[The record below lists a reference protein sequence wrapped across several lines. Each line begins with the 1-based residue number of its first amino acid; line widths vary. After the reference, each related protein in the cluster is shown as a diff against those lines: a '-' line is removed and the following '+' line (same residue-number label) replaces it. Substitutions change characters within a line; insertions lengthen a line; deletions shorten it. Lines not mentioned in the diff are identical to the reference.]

1 MNLDELK
8 ETWNEETIEQVPE
21 VSLSEQKELKSPL
34 AVIRKNMKKEF
45 WTNNILIALIILC
58 CILGIENKRL
68 LTYVMSLVAI
78 GVLVVG
84 YYSLKFREFYR
95 EIEKPNY
102 STFQSLLELNYKMK
116 YYTDLYVS
124 YYIASVPII
133 FCELLLFYQFGDKFR
148 NFQIWTFVL
157 SLIISFI
164 FVYFFGKW
172 WFNNYYGKHIAK
184 ISNLLHEVKHP
195 YKDFDKK
202 IIKVDEKKYWF
213 NKTEDFFTKKLGWF
227 GKVINWIVWIL
238 LSIVVLF
245 IVGFIVGFT
254 FGYVSAMLSN

>member
-45 WTNNILIALIILC
+45 KNNDT
-58 CILGIENKRL
+58 
-68 LTYVMSLVAI
+68 LTYYLCLL
-78 GVLVVG
+78 LVVLLIG
-84 YYSLKFREFYR
+84 IYYILKFKQFYK

-102 STFQSLLELNYKMK
+102 STFQSLLELNYSLKFFK
-116 YYTDLYVS
+116 ELYMSCYVAFVPVLLCL
-124 YYIASVPII
+124 YIIDNMSSLNVPIFI
-133 FCELLLFYQFGDKFR
+133 LKLCVAFFLLY
-148 NFQIWTFVL
+148 
-157 SLIISFI
+157 FI
-164 FVYFFGKW
+164 GKW
-172 WFNNYYGKHIAK
+172 WFNNFYGKHIAK

-195 YKDFDKK
+195 YEDFDKK

-213 NKTEDFFTKKLGWF
+213 DTTENFFTKKLGWF

-238 LSIVVLF
+238 GVMIIILVIGF
-245 IVGFIVGFT
+245 IVGFIA
-254 FGYVSAMLSN
+254 GYIGAMLSN